1 MQHWIGTFTNYSSA
15 FIKNYPFLIKA
26 DIFFIHMIKSNS
38 HTNGVK
44 GITYLAQTIN
54 PEIGSYQEHF
64 INGDYDFTVKLSN
77 GKIDMSIEIAQDYE
91 ARPSSVTYDRYET
104 VADTFRETE

>member
-1 MQHWIGTFTNYSSA
+1 LNAYC
-15 FIKNYPFLIKA
+15 LIRSINGSVTGDWQFA
-26 DIFFIHMIKSNS
+26 QSCFSEIYS

-54 PEIGSYQEHF
+54 PKIGSYQEHF
-64 INGDYDFTVKLSN
+64 INGNYDFTVKLSN

-91 ARPSSVTYDRYET
+91 AQPGSVTYDRYEI
-104 VADTFRETE
+104 VADTFRKTE